1 MIEIQNFI
9 NGEWCDAASGKKMDV
24 IDPSKG
30 TKYAQ
35 LSFSDST
42 DVKAAISAAK
52 DAYPEWSKM
61 AVSKRA
67 ELMMNLARLIDEN
80 ANELIKAESLDNGKP
95 LKLAKHVDIPR
106 ASANI
111 RFFAQA
117 IGQFHGESFMMDDGS
132 VNYTSYE
139 SLGVVTC
146 ISPWN
151 LPLYLFTWKIAP
163 ALATGNTIVAK
174 PSEVTPYTAYL
185 FGKLFKEAGFPK
197 GVLNIING
205 IGSEVGEELVKNEAI
220 KAVSFTGSTRTGEII
235 SESVAGVF
243 KKVSL
248 EMGGKNP
255 NVIFAD
261 CDYDK
266 MLSTTIHSSFSN
278 QGQICLCGSR
288 ILIEK
293 SLASKFLDDF
303 VKKASELK
311 VGPPQEPETKVGAI
325 VSKEHYNKILSYIEL
340 AKEEGGEILCGGK
353 AVHPQG
359 EYENGYYIEPT
370 IIVNL
375 DQQCRTN
382 QEEIFGPVVTVE
394 TFETMDEAI
403 EKANSTKY
411 GLSATVWTS
420 DTSKAL
426 RASREIQ
433 AGIVWVNCWLK
444 RDLRT
449 PFGGVKNSGVGREG
463 GLDALKF
470 FTEVK
475 NTCISQ

>member
-9 NGEWCDAASGKKMDV
+9 NGEWRDANSGKKMEV
-24 IDPSKG
+24 VDPSRG
-30 TKYAQ
+30 SVYGQ
-35 LSFSDST
+35 LSFSDSS
-42 DVKAAISAAK
+42 DVKDAIHAAK
-52 DAYPEWSKM
+52 NAYPEWSKM
-61 AVSKRA
+61 SISKRSQ
-67 ELMMNLARLIDEN
+67 LMMKLADLIDEN
-80 ANELIKAESLDNGKP
+80 ADSLIKAESLDNGKP

-111 RFFAQA
+111 RFYAQA
-117 IGQFHGESFMMDDGS
+117 IGQFHGDSYMMDDGS

-185 FGKLFKEAGFPK
+185 FSKLFKEAGFPK

-205 IGSEVGEELVKNEAI
+205 IGSEVGEELVKNENI

-235 SESVAGVF
+235 SESVAGAF

-255 NVIFAD
+255 NVIFED

-266 MLSTTIHSSFSN
+266 MLSTTVHSSFSN

-288 ILIEK
+288 ILVEK
-293 SLASKFLDDF
+293 SLAPKFLKDF
-303 VKKASELK
+303 VEKAKELK
-311 VGPPQEPETKVGAI
+311 VGPPSESDTKVGAI
-325 VSKEHYNKILSYIEL
+325 VSKEHYSKILKYIGI
-340 AKEEGGEILCGGK
+340 AKEEGGEILCGGN
-353 AVHPQG
+353 AIHPEG
-359 EYENGYYIEPT
+359 DYKNGYYIEPT

-375 DQQCRTN
+375 NQQCRTN
-382 QEEIFGPVVTVE
+382 QEEVFGPVVSVD
-394 TFETMDEAI
+394 TFETIDEAI

-411 GLSATVWTS
+411 GLSATVWTK

-463 GLDALKF
+463 GMDALKF

>member
-1 MIEIQNFI
+1 MAI
-9 NGEWCDAASGKKMDV
+9 NAAQK
-24 IDPSKG
+24 
-30 TKYAQ
+30 
-35 LSFSDST
+35 
-42 DVKAAISAAK
+42 
-52 DAYPEWSKM
+52 AYPSWKSTPLEKR
-61 AVSKRA
+61 VS
-67 ELMMNLARLIDEN
+67 LMMRLADLIDEN
-80 ANELIKAESLDNGKP
+80 ADELAKAESLDNGKP
-95 LKLAKHVDIPR
+95 LKLAQRVDIPR

-111 RFFAQA
+111 RFYAHA
-117 IGQFHGESFMMDDGS
+117 ITHFHGDSFMMDDGS

-163 ALATGNTIVAK
+163 ALATGNTIIAK

-185 FGKLFKEAGFPK
+185 FGKLFKEAGFPD

-205 IGSEVGEELVKNEAI
+205 IGTEVGEELVKNPLV
-220 KAVSFTGSTRTGEII
+220 KAVSFTGSTRTGKII
-235 SESVAGVF
+235 SESVAGEF

-255 NVIFAD
+255 NVILAD
-261 CDYDK
+261 CDYEK
-266 MLSTTIHSSFSN
+266 MLATTIHSSFSN

-293 SLASKFLDDF
+293 SIYDKFIKDF
-303 VKKASELK
+303 VAKTNKLI
-311 VGPPQEPETKVGAI
+311 VGPPNNPDSKIGAI
-325 VSKEHYNKILSYIEL
+325 VSEEHYNKILKHIEI
-340 AKEEGGEILCGGK
+340 AKNEGGEILCGGK
-353 AVHPQG
+353 AVMLEG
-359 EYENGYYIEPT
+359 EYSNGYYIAPT

-375 DQQCRTN
+375 NQSCRTN

-394 TFETMDEAI
+394 TFESVEEALT
-403 EKANSTKY
+403 KANGTSY
-411 GLSATVWTS
+411 GLSATIWTK
-420 DTSKAL
+420 DTTKAL
-426 RASREIQ
+426 RLSREIQ

-449 PFGGVKNSGVGREG
+449 PFGGVKSSGVGREG
-463 GLDALKF
+463 GMDALKF